1 MILKLEIGDLLH
13 LRKPHPCG
21 SEEWE
26 VLKTGV
32 DVRIKCCGCG
42 RVVLIPRDKL
52 LKSIRVKKSDSIK

>member
-1 MILKLEIGDLLH
+1 MFIKLQVGDLLR

-32 DVRIKCCGCG
+32 DVRVKCRGCG
-42 RVVLIPRDKL
+42 RVLLVPRDKL
-52 LKSIRVKKSDSIK
+52 LKRVRGKKV